1 MCIALDCKEKKS
13 HDFAIDLGIAMQ
25 LTNILRDVGEDIDRD
40 RIYLAQD
47 ELIAFGLTDQ
57 DILGRCLDER
67 FIEFMKYQ
75 IKRAR
80 EFYNRAELGI
90 SLLDRNARL
99 PVYLARYNYAKI
111 LEKIEENNYD
121 VFSTRAYLTK
131 FEKLSIIPQVLYKIK
146 RAS

>member
-1 MCIALDCKEKKS
+1 
-13 HDFAIDLGIAMQ
+13 
-25 LTNILRDVGEDIDRD
+25 
-40 RIYLAQD
+40 
-47 ELIAFGLTDQ
+47 
-57 DILGRCLDER
+57 
-67 FIEFMKYQ
+67 MKYQ